1 MRIIP
6 LILILLTGN
15 YALADSFA
23 YSGKHDCE
31 TRRDELHAVHYHNWS
46 SPKIPELFLDLGN
59 HEAFLKEVN
68 DFAYIELSNSDGEFI
83 FRQPSSALTYIWI
96 SPDHKYIVGLSTV
109 MLYNPYQL
117 IVWEIDGDLIHKEH
131 ISCAVALL
139 SKEAMREFRQKFS
152 QATEFLSNRIK
163 PVGDY
168 FLIDYEI
175 LGIPNHISAEAW
187 RFLYERRVP
196 HLYSADFS
204 SSVTNWINWYDE
216 DAPNI
221 RIEESV
227 HKTTLIV
234 TSLTGR
240 DMRIEIAAPQ

>member
-1 MRIIP
+1 
-6 LILILLTGN
+6 LILLTGN

-59 HEAFLKEVN
+59 HETFLKEVN
-68 DFAYIELSNSDGEFI
+68 DFAYIELSNSDGKVL

-96 SPDHKYIVGLSTV
+96 SPDHKYIVGLSNV

-117 IVWEIDGDLIHKEH
+117 MVWGIDGDLIHKEH
-131 ISCAVALL
+131 ISSSVARL
-139 SKEAMREFRQKFS
+139 SKEAMVQFRQNFS
-152 QATEFLSNRIK
+152 QAEEILRNR
-163 PVGDY
+163 VMRSGDY
-168 FLIDYEI
+168 FIIDYEI
-175 LGIPNHISAEAW
+175 LGIPNFISAEAW
-187 RFLYERRVP
+187 RYLYERRVP
-196 HLYSADFS
+196 HPYSADFS

-216 DAPNI
+216 GAPNV
-221 RIEESV
+221 RIEESA

-240 DMRIEIAAPQ
+240 DMRILIAVPQ